1 MPRELTAPWR
11 AFFLDLDALLTHKVV
26 LRCLG
31 GFVLASC
38 YGLPRPT
45 GDVDVLSV
53 VPDDDALMLVRS
65 AGKGSP
71 LHARHRI
78 CLDLV
83 TVANYPDGYEDRLT
97 EPFSGA
103 LRHLRLAVL
112 DPYDL
117 ALTKLERNAAR
128 DREDVFYL
136 ADVVP
141 LDLAELERR
150 YRDEMRPYLGVP
162 DREDLTLRLWV
173 EAITERRQVT
183 GPGVKSTS
191 ALYRPH

>member
-11 AFFLDLDALLTHKVV
+11 AFFLDLDALLTHEVA

-38 YGLPRPT
+38 HGLPRPT

-53 VPDDDALMLVRS
+53 VPDDDA
-65 AGKGSP
+65 
-71 LHARHRI
+71 
-78 CLDLV
+78 
-83 TVANYPDGYEDRLT
+83 
-97 EPFSGA
+97 
-103 LRHLRLAVL
+103 
-112 DPYDL
+112 
-117 ALTKLERNAAR
+117 
-128 DREDVFYL
+128 
-136 ADVVP
+136 VP

-162 DREDLTLRLWV
+162 DREDLTLKLWV

-183 GPGVKSTS
+183 GPGTKSAS
-191 ALYRPH
+191 AL